1 MAGTALNTFTLSTRY
16 LKTFQLLHFKLIYLF
31 MADMYHKSRTL
42 APCSTWAHACA
53 QTFFIYG
60 ANSQKPLTYF
70 PFPIAFF
77 PTTLN
82 PCE

>member
-1 MAGTALNTFTLSTRY
+1 
-16 LKTFQLLHFKLIYLF
+16 

-70 PFPIAFF
+70 CDTHSSFCVHYRSTPRYHTVSDCHFIPNDQSF
-77 PTTLN
+77 LDKWG
-82 PCE
+82 